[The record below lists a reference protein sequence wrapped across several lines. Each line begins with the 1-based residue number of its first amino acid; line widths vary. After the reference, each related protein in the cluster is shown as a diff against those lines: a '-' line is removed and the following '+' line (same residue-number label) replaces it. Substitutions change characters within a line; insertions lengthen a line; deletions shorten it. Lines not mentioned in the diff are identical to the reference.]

1 MLSVI
6 WCDTTTASKKKQQVT
21 THNHKKCTN
30 NIKVSYGRNKYK
42 SLQWNVCTLI
52 FSVQR
57 SKKYNCIEQKSEKEK
72 QIAQK
77 QKVLGVSTEKNE
89 PNKKDRRKS
98 WTYKSKIQTYD
109 DMCMCEV
116 MRSRATSYMAK

>member
-1 MLSVI
+1 M
-6 WCDTTTASKKKQQVT
+6 CA
-21 THNHKKCTN
+21 H
-30 NIKVSYGRNKYK
+30 SYFPY
-42 SLQWNVCTLI
+42 S
-52 FSVQR
+52 SE
-57 SKKYNCIEQKSEKEK
+57 KYNCIEQKSEKEK